1 MGPVYLAQ
9 FTIENNQN
17 VGKYTIHGSYGC
29 VCILL
34 LSSSNKMS
42 SAVWGRPK
50 DCLHVRS
57 ERKSACWLFFKAVI
71 LFLWLA
77 LRSLI
82 VFLNLTLLL
91 KSPTT
96 SMKWKGWR
104 YNIPEIT
111 LKSHEIRIS
120 VSFPSCAAEGMYIFG
135 KGSMPTLRYFA
146 CEVFV
151 RLLDMRKVNLL
162 GRDDCLQFSDLLASL
177 PFFLFQLLDCE
188 MQIWHLSCH
197 TLNACL
203 QFLHN
208 CNRLDHEKA
217 QRKWYLIAKIAV
229 RSQMI
234 KSHITNDRCSTEM
247 VNAQLKPTQTQPLL
261 GCSFYIF
268 SIIEKIRN

>member
-1 MGPVYLAQ
+1 MGVY
-9 FTIENNQN
+9 
-17 VGKYTIHGSYGC
+17 VSHY
-29 VCILL
+29 
-34 LSSSNKMS
+34 
-42 SAVWGRPK
+42 
-50 DCLHVRS
+50 
-57 ERKSACWLFFKAVI
+57 SACWLFFKTVI

-77 LRSLI
+77 LRRLI

-91 KSPTT
+91 MSMIMDGGLQLEANHALRPQWNGRHGGTT
-96 SMKWKGWR
+96 F
-104 YNIPEIT
+104 
-111 LKSHEIRIS
+111 LKSHEITTFKYFIRIS
-120 VSFPSCAAEGMYIFG
+120 VSFPSCAAEGTCLFG
-135 KGSMPTLRYFA
+135 KGSMPTLRYFV

-217 QRKWYLIAKIAV
+217 QRKWYLIAKIEV

-247 VNAQLKPTQTQPLL
+247 VNAQLKPTQAQPLL

-268 SIIEKIRN
+268 SIIEKSGTNNLDVRR